1 MLEAHWYVE
10 LLVSFQLWIYVFTS
24 CFPLSKV
31 LEPLFQ
37 IPSQHVQIFVS
48 FCLVCIPFIK
58 FSIDL

>member
-1 MLEAHWYVE
+1 MLEAHWYLE
-10 LLVSFQLWIYVFTS
+10 LLVSFQLWIYGFTS

-48 FCLVCIPFIK
+48 FCFLFA
-58 FSIDL
+58 